1 VRPNASENEQISPTT
16 TVPVARG
23 VDSRPHLASILQEGR
38 KSINIHAG
46 SGVIWGIPGKIMKH
60 LEVVFLAVI
69 VVIYPFLFAIIYE
82 MRHIRRRSRDLPLFP
97 APSDSLSRR
106 LKFRIL
112 ESYGYAYNQL
122 FQAKE

>member
-1 VRPNASENEQISPTT
+1 MFGATSIVILLLPKQTEQC
-16 TVPVARG
+16 
-23 VDSRPHLASILQEGR
+23 
-38 KSINIHAG
+38 
-46 SGVIWGIPGKIMKH
+46 KIMKH

>member
-1 VRPNASENEQISPTT
+1 MDIRF
-16 TVPVARG
+16 VAEKE
-23 VDSRPHLASILQEGR
+23 LEI
-38 KSINIHAG
+38 AG
-46 SGVIWGIPGKIMKH
+46 GQDGMTEKCKIMKH

>member
-1 VRPNASENEQISPTT
+1 MCEKKTLKQKFWYIIGHPFR
-16 TVPVARG
+16 
-23 VDSRPHLASILQEGR
+23 LQNKELE
-38 KSINIHAG
+38 IAG
-46 SGVIWGIPGKIMKH
+46 GQDGMTEKCKIMKH

-106 LKFRIL
+106 LNIRIRGWVTAFL
-112 ESYGYAYNQL
+112 GG
-122 FQAKE
+122 